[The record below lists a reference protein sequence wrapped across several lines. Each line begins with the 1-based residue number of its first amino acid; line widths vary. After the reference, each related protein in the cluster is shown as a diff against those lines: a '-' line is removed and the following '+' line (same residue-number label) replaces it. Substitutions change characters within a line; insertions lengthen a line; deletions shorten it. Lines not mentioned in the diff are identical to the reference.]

1 MSAPP
6 ATTHRIVTAESRRLD
21 GVADASA
28 QLVVTSPPYPMI
40 EMWDVAFSEQ
50 SPPARDALAAGNG
63 PSAFE
68 AMHAVLDATWREC
81 ARALAPGGF
90 LVVNVGDAVRRIGGS
105 FALYPNHA
113 RILTA
118 CLALGFTPLPGV
130 VWRKTTNAPN
140 KFMGSGVLPAGAYVT
155 LEHEHVLVMRKGP
168 KREFSPA
175 DAARRRASAIF
186 WEERN
191 RWFSD
196 VWEFKGEWQDLRDP
210 EIARRSAAFPLEL
223 PYRAIAMYSIEGDL
237 VLDPF
242 NGTGTTTLAAL
253 MLARSSAGFDRDAS
267 MERVVRERVIGMSE
281 RWDARSAERLAAHAR
296 FVAEAREKGREI
308 AHANATYGFPVVTS
322 QEKELRIPCAR
333 AVTPVSGGFEAEH
346 GTLRPPA
353 ETAVVPV

>member
-1 MSAPP
+1 MDAPA
-6 ATTHRIVTAESRRLD
+6 ATKHRIVTAESQRLV

-40 EMWDVAFSEQ
+40 EMWDAAFSEQ
-50 SPPARDALAAGNG
+50 SPAARDALAAGDG
-63 PSAFE
+63 RGAFE

-90 LVVNVGDAVRRIGGS
+90 LVVNVGDAVRTIGGS

-118 CLALGFTPLPGV
+118 CLPLGLTPLPGV
-130 VWRKTTNAPN
+130 IWRKTTNAPN

-155 LEHEHVLVMRKGP
+155 LEHEHVLVMRKGA
-168 KREFSPA
+168 RRGFSPG

-210 EIARRSAAFPLEL
+210 EIARRSAAFPLDL
-223 PYRAIAMYSIEGDL
+223 PYRAIAMLSLEGDL

-242 NGTGTTTLAAL
+242 NGTGTTTIAAL
-253 MLARSSAGFDRDAS
+253 MLARSSVGFDRDAS
-267 MERVVRERVIGMSE
+267 MERVVRERVDAMRE
-281 RWDARSAERLAAHAR
+281 RWDARGAERLAAHER
-296 FVAEAREKGREI
+296 FVVEARGKGR
-308 AHANATYGFPVVTS
+308 ALGHVNATYGVPVVTS
-322 QEKELRIPCAR
+322 QERELRLPSVRGVA
-333 AVTPVSGGFEAEH
+333 AVPGGFEAAH
-346 GTLRPPA
+346 GTLFPTARP
-353 ETAVVPV
+353 VPL